1 MYEELVTA
9 LQKRAVELPEKFSK
23 NAENIDLLLKAADA
37 IEVLDMKL
45 QGANAAIAGMQRE
58 IERMVIDSVNSKPQ
72 WIPVDERLPENPGEY
87 LVTYHPCVWNSV
99 TQKVRVGID
108 SFRGKTAWAK
118 RKYQHVTHWMKFPE
132 PPNNGE

>member
-1 MYEELVTA
+1 MYEEILRT
-9 LQKRAVELPEKFSK
+9 LRACHDAEYGCSRCKYQNSLGCREKLMS
-23 NAENIDLLLKAADA
+23 KAADA
-37 IEVLDMKL
+37 IEELNKDLNFQIRAVR
-45 QGANAAIAGMQRE
+45 AE
-58 IERMVIDSVNSKPQ
+58 IESVKPH

>member
-37 IEVLDMKL
+37 IEELNKDLNSQIRAVR
-45 QGANAAIAGMQRE
+45 AE
-58 IERMVIDSVNSKPQ
+58 IESVKPH

>member
-37 IEVLDMKL
+37 IEELNFQIRAVR
-45 QGANAAIAGMQRE
+45 AE
-58 IERMVIDSVNSKPQ
+58 IESVKPH

>member
-1 MYEELVTA
+1 MYEELV
-9 LQKRAVELPEKFSK
+9 KRLRSVKDIWQTEEETWML
-23 NAENIDLLLKAADA
+23 DAADA
-37 IEVLDMKL
+37 IEELNKDLNFQIRAVR
-45 QGANAAIAGMQRE
+45 AE
-58 IERMVIDSVNSKPQ
+58 IESVKPH

-87 LVTYHPCVWNSV
+87 LVTYNPCVWNSV

-132 PPNNGE
+132 PPNNGESSQNDQ

>member
-37 IEVLDMKL
+37 IKELNKDLNFQIRAVR
-45 QGANAAIAGMQRE
+45 AE
-58 IERMVIDSVNSKPQ
+58 IESVKPH